1 MRNQLT
7 LVFLVAGALLTMG
20 AKLPEVP
27 IQDFSSVAGT

>member
-7 LVFLVAGALLTMG
+7 LAFLIVSALLTMG